1 VSDAEATAGRRSEP
15 IFESILDV
23 NSRALSRSDV
33 IVLAG
38 SAVGVAAAGVTRY
51 TGAPAVLAFVVAGLA
66 VALLASVVGRS
77 VEQLGDRF
85 GAGATGVLQSALG
98 NLPELFIGF
107 FALQAGLVAV
117 VQAAIIGSILSN
129 ILLVL
134 GLAFVVGGLRNG
146 VQRFSSDRARTS
158 TVLMVLATAAL
169 VMPSL
174 ADYVHAPAAP
184 HERTL
189 SLIVSVVLLGV
200 FILSLPSAL
209 KRTPAVDGPTPARG
223 GARPAEAGSGAAVA
237 DAAADTSESA
247 TASSEAAAHGG
258 ETRWP
263 LWLAVL
269 LLVLASI
276 AAALVSDWFVHAL
289 EPAIDAL
296 GISQAFAGLVIVA
309 IAGNAIEN
317 VVGIQLAYRNQADFA
332 MSVIIQ
338 SPLQIALVLAPAL
351 VLLSL
356 LTATTLTL
364 VFAPMLVVAVAVT
377 VIAVAFIV
385 FDGESTWLEGATL
398 IALYAII
405 ATAFWWG

>member
-1 VSDAEATAGRRSEP
+1 MS
-15 IFESILDV
+15 
-23 NSRALSRSDV
+23 SRVLSRSDV
-33 IVLAG
+33 LVLAG
-38 SAVGVAAAGVTRY
+38 SVLAIVAAGVSRY
-51 TGAPAVLAFVVAGLA
+51 TDVPAVLAFVVAGAA

-85 GAGATGVLQSALG
+85 GPGATGVLQSALG

-107 FALQAGLVAV
+107 FALKAGLIAV

-146 VQRFSSDRARTS
+146 VQRFDSDRARTS
-158 TVLMVLATAAL
+158 MILMVLATAAL
-169 VMPSL
+169 VLPSL
-174 ADYVHAPAAP
+174 AQYVHAPAAP
-184 HERTL
+184 HEGAL
-189 SLIVSVVLLGV
+189 SLIVSIVLLGV
-200 FILSLPSAL
+200 FVLSLPAAL
-209 KRTPAVDGPTPARG
+209 KRSSHPGQPT
-223 GARPAEAGSGAAVA
+223 
-237 DAAADTSESA
+237 
-247 TASSEAAAHGG
+247 EAAGTADGAGESGG
-258 ETRWP
+258 TRWP
-263 LWLAVL
+263 LWLAVTL
-269 LLVLASI
+269 LAAASV

-317 VVGIQLAYRNQADFA
+317 VVGIQLAYRNKADFA
-332 MSVIIQ
+332 LSVIIQ

-405 ATAFWWG
+405 ATTFWWG

>member
-1 VSDAEATAGRRSEP
+1 M
-15 IFESILDV
+15 
-23 NSRALSRSDV
+23 
-33 IVLAG
+33 LAG
-38 SAVGVAAAGVTRY
+38 SAALVAAAGIVRY
-51 TGAPAVLAFVVAGLA
+51 TDVPAVLAFLVAGLA

-85 GAGATGVLQSALG
+85 GPGATGVLQSALG

-107 FALQAGLVAV
+107 FALKAGLVTV

-146 VQRFSSDRARTS
+146 VQRFNSDRARTS
-158 TVLMVLATAAL
+158 AVLMVLATGAL
-169 VMPSL
+169 VLPSL
-174 ADYVHAPAAP
+174 AEYVHAPAAP
-184 HERTL
+184 HEKTL
-189 SLIVSVVLLGV
+189 SLIVSVILLCV
-200 FILSLPSAL
+200 FLLSLPAAL
-209 KRTPAVDGPTPARG
+209 KRSPAP
-223 GARPAEAGSGAAVA
+223 
-237 DAAADTSESA
+237 
-247 TASSEAAAHGG
+247 EAAAPPAG
-258 ETRWP
+258 EGAAEKHSEGPRWP
-263 LWLAVL
+263 LWLAITL
-269 LLVLASI
+269 LAVASV

-317 VVGIQLAYRNQADFA
+317 VVGIQLAYRGQADFA

-338 SPLQIALVLAPAL
+338 SPIQIALVLAPAL

-356 LTATTLTL
+356 FTATTLTL

>member
-1 VSDAEATAGRRSEP
+1 MSSGV
-15 IFESILDV
+15 
-23 NSRALSRSDV
+23 LSRSDISV
-33 IVLAG
+33 LVGSVVAIV
-38 SAVGVAAAGVTRY
+38 AAGVCRY
-51 TGAPAVLAFVVAGLA
+51 AGAPAIIAFVVAGAA

-85 GAGATGVLQSALG
+85 GPGATGVLQSALG

-146 VQRFSSDRARTS
+146 VQRFDSERARTS
-158 TVLMVLATAAL
+158 AVLMVLATGAL
-169 VMPSL
+169 VLPSL
-174 ADYVHAPAAP
+174 AEYVHTPAAP
-184 HERTL
+184 HEREL
-189 SLIVSVVLLGV
+189 SLIVSIVLLGV
-200 FILSLPSAL
+200 FVLSLPAAL
-209 KRTPAVDGPTPARG
+209 KR
-223 GARPAEAGSGAAVA
+223 RPMSDQVAEAADEPADEPADEAHSKGA
-237 DAAADTSESA
+237 
-247 TASSEAAAHGG
+247 H
-258 ETRWP
+258 WP
-263 LWLAVL
+263 LWLAVTL
-269 LLVLASI
+269 LAVASV
-276 AAALVSDWFVHAL
+276 AAALVSDWFVYAL

-317 VVGIQLAYRNQADFA
+317 VVGIQLAHRNKADFA
-332 MSVIIQ
+332 MAVIIQ

-351 VLLSL
+351 VLLSF

-377 VIAVAFIV
+377 VIAVAFVV
-385 FDGESTWLEGATL
+385 FDGESNWLEGVTL
-398 IALYAII
+398 IALYVII

>member
-1 VSDAEATAGRRSEP
+1 MLG
-15 IFESILDV
+15 V
-23 NSRALSRSDV
+23 NFSALSRSDL

-38 SAVGVAAAGVTRY
+38 SVVAIAAAGVTRY
-51 TGAPAVLAFVVAGLA
+51 TSVPAILAFVVAGLA

-85 GAGATGVLQSALG
+85 GSGATGVLQSALG

-107 FALQAGLVAV
+107 FALKAGLIAV

-134 GLAFVVGGLRNG
+134 GLAFVVGGLRHG
-146 VQRFSSDRARTS
+146 VQRFDSDRARTS
-158 TVLMVLATAAL
+158 MILMVLATAAL
-169 VMPSL
+169 VLPSL
-174 ADYVHAPAAP
+174 AQYVHAPAAP
-184 HERTL
+184 HEKTL

-200 FILSLPSAL
+200 FALSLPSAL
-209 KRTPAVDGPTPARG
+209 KRTTAPAAPAASAASPATSPATSPAAPPAGHAEGP
-223 GARPAEAGSGAAVA
+223 
-237 DAAADTSESA
+237 
-247 TASSEAAAHGG
+247 
-258 ETRWP
+258 RWP
-263 LWLAVL
+263 LWLAVTL
-269 LLVLASI
+269 LTVASL
-276 AAALVSDWFVHAL
+276 AAALVSDWFVNAL
-289 EPAIDAL
+289 EPAIAAL

-338 SPLQIALVLAPAL
+338 SPLQVALVLAPAL

-356 LTATTLTL
+356 FTATTLTL

-385 FDGESTWLEGATL
+385 FDGESTWLEGATM

>member
-1 VSDAEATAGRRSEP
+1 
-15 IFESILDV
+15 V

-38 SAVGVAAAGVTRY
+38 SVVAVAAAGVTRY
-51 TGAPAVLAFVVAGLA
+51 AGAPAVLAFVVAGVA

-134 GLAFVVGGLRNG
+134 GLSFVVGGLRNG

-169 VMPSL
+169 VLPSL

-184 HERTL
+184 HEKTL
-189 SLIVSVVLLGV
+189 SLAVSVILLGV
-200 FILSLPSAL
+200 FVLSLPSAL
-209 KRTPAVDGPTPARG
+209 RRSP
-223 GARPAEAGSGAAVA
+223 
-237 DAAADTSESA
+237 
-247 TASSEAAAHGG
+247 SEAAAGPAPNGAAVPSGRDHRRG
-258 ETRWP
+258 EPAGTDPLAASAPAATATAERGHEAPRWP
-263 LWLAVL
+263 LWLAIA

-377 VIAVAFIV
+377 VIAVAFVV
-385 FDGESTWLEGATL
+385 FDGESTWLEGTIL

>member
-1 VSDAEATAGRRSEP
+1 VTIGS
-15 IFESILDV
+15 
-23 NSRALSRSDV
+23 LSKSDV
-33 IVLAG
+33 VVVAG
-38 SAVGVAAAGVTRY
+38 GAVAVAAAGVTRY
-51 TGAPAVLAFVVAGLA
+51 AGAPAVLAFVVAGLA

-134 GLAFVVGGLRNG
+134 GLGFLVGGLRHG
-146 VQRFSSDRARTS
+146 VQRFSSERARTS
-158 TVLMVLATAAL
+158 AILMVLATAAL

-174 ADYVHAPAAP
+174 ASYVHTPAEP
-184 HERTL
+184 HEGTL

-200 FILSLPSAL
+200 FLLSLPSAL
-209 KRTPAVDGPTPARG
+209 RRS
-223 GARPAEAGSGAAVA
+223 PAEPATGAGAATGA
-237 DAAADTSESA
+237 QPAGHAE
-247 TASSEAAAHGG
+247 GP
-258 ETRWP
+258 RWP
-263 LWLAVL
+263 LWLAIA
-269 LLVLASI
+269 LLVVASV
-276 AAALVSDWFVHAL
+276 AAALVSDWFVAAL
-289 EPAIDAL
+289 EPAITAL

-332 MSVIIQ
+332 MAVIIQ

>member
-1 VSDAEATAGRRSEP
+1 
-15 IFESILDV
+15 V

-38 SAVGVAAAGVTRY
+38 SAAAVAAAGVTRY
-51 TGAPAVLAFVVAGLA
+51 TGVPAVLAFVVAGLA

-107 FALQAGLVAV
+107 FALKAGLVAV

-169 VMPSL
+169 VLPSL

-184 HERTL
+184 HEKAL

-200 FILSLPSAL
+200 FVLSLPSAL
-209 KRTPAVDGPTPARG
+209 KRTPAPAG
-223 GARPAEAGSGAAVA
+223 EGIRPASQDKIATRLQDTKAAQPASQGAAEPGAAGPGAAGPGDGQLAQPGNEHQGHAGS
-237 DAAADTSESA
+237 EP
-247 TASSEAAAHGG
+247 
-258 ETRWP
+258 RWP

-269 LLVLASI
+269 LLVLASL
-276 AAALVSDWFVHAL
+276 AAALVSDWFVNAL

-356 LTATTLTL
+356 FTATTLTL

>member
-1 VSDAEATAGRRSEP
+1 
-15 IFESILDV
+15 
-23 NSRALSRSDV
+23 
-33 IVLAG
+33 
-38 SAVGVAAAGVTRY
+38 
-51 TGAPAVLAFVVAGLA
+51 
-66 VALLASVVGRS
+66 
-77 VEQLGDRF
+77 
-85 GAGATGVLQSALG
+85 
-98 NLPELFIGF
+98 
-107 FALQAGLVAV
+107 
-117 VQAAIIGSILSN
+117 
-129 ILLVL
+129 
-134 GLAFVVGGLRNG
+134 VGGLRHG
-146 VQRFSSDRARTS
+146 VQRFSSERARTS

-169 VMPSL
+169 VLPSL
-174 ADYVHAPAAP
+174 AQYVHAPAAA

-200 FILSLPSAL
+200 FLLSLPSTME
-209 KRTPAVDGPTPARG
+209 RTAPPAHTPPPERPGADVRGAVD
-223 GARPAEAGSGAAVA
+223 SGAERG
-237 DAAADTSESA
+237 AAED
-247 TASSEAAAHGG
+247 G
-258 ETRWP
+258 TRWP
-263 LWLAVL
+263 LWLAVAL
-269 LLVLASI
+269 LTAASL
-276 AAALVSDWFVHAL
+276 AAALVSDWFVVAL

-317 VVGIQLAYRNQADFA
+317 VVGIQLAYRNRADFA
-332 MSVIIQ
+332 LSVIIQ

-356 LTATTLTL
+356 FTATTLTL